1 MKSTVACETSGYR
14 AVSVGE
20 ILLER
25 GLITSE
31 QLETARAARKGPQDR
46 IDRILVRMGFVEER
60 EALKVV
66 GEQMCIPVVDLTEVK
81 IDPALLK
88 QMPTRLIHKRQ
99 LIPIEKTA
107 DTLRVATAEAYDIN
121 AFDELRMLTGLKVEV
136 VLASESE
143 IQRLIRQHF
152 GVGGSTIDE
161 MIEEQEESE
170 DVELLSESVDENGDL
185 IEMAQE
191 ATVVKLVNDILAEA
205 IRDKASDIHI
215 EPFEHNLK
223 IRYRIDGVLQSTP
236 VPPQIQ
242 RFQAAII
249 SRIKIMSNLNIAEKR
264 LPQDGGFKARIHG
277 REIDFRVSVVPT
289 GYGEAVV
296 LRILDRQSI
305 NLSLQQLGM
314 ADEVLETFETLIT
327 RPHGIILVTG
337 PTGSGKTTT
346 LYAALHTIVSDEIKI
361 LTIEDPIEYYLEGIN
376 QVQTS
381 EKIGLSFSRAL
392 RSFLRH
398 DPDVILV
405 GEIRDRETA
414 EVAINASLTGHLV
427 FSTLHT
433 NDAAGATTRL
443 LDMGVEPFLV
453 SSSVEGILAQRLV
466 RSICK
471 NCMEAYTPDYAALP
485 ADLKL
490 EPGQQLHRGR
500 GCRECRHIG
509 YKGRLGIFELMTM
522 NEEIRELVVQR
533 ASAGKI
539 LRAATHAGLRL
550 LREDGWDK
558 VRRGQTTP
566 EEVLRV
572 SKA

>member
-1 MKSTVACETSGYR
+1 
-14 AVSVGE
+14 VSVGE

-25 GLITSE
+25 GKITPE
-31 QLETARAARKGPQDR
+31 HLQAALAARRSPHDR
-46 IDRILVRMGFVEER
+46 IDRILVRMGFVDER
-60 EALKVV
+60 DVLEVL
-66 GEQMCIPVVDLTEVK
+66 GEQMSVPVVDLAQIT
-81 IDPALLK
+81 IDEALLK
-88 QMPTRLIHKRQ
+88 EMPSRLVHRRG

-107 DTLRVATAEAYDIN
+107 DTLRVATADPYDIT
-121 AFDELRMLTGLKVEV
+121 AIDELRMLTGLKVKP
-136 VLASESE
+136 VLASEAE
-143 IQRLIRQHF
+143 IQRLIRQYF

-161 MIEEQEESE
+161 MIEEEAEEE
-170 DVELLSESVDENGDL
+170 DVELLGESVDENGDL
-185 IEMAQE
+185 VEMAQE
-191 ATVVKLVNDILAEA
+191 ATVVKLVNEILTEA

-215 EPFEHNLK
+215 EPYENDLK
-223 IRYRIDGVLQSTP
+223 IRYRIDGVLQNTSL
-236 VPPQIQ
+236 PPQIR

-277 REIDFRVSVVPT
+277 REIDFRISVMPT
-289 GYGEAVV
+289 GYGEGVV
-296 LRILDRQSI
+296 LRILDRQAI

-314 ADEVLETFETLIT
+314 SNEILENFESLIT

-346 LYAALHTIVSDEIKI
+346 LYAALHTIVSDKIKI
-361 LTIEDPIEYYLEGIN
+361 LTIEDPIEYYLDGVN

-381 EKIGLSFSRAL
+381 EKIGLDFSRAL

-433 NDAAGATTRL
+433 NDAAGANTRL

-453 SSSVEGILAQRLV
+453 SSSIEGILAQRLV
-466 RSICK
+466 RTICPHCK
-471 NCMEAYTPDYAALP
+471 ESYEPDRAGLP
-485 ADLKL
+485 ADLDL
-490 EPGQQLHRGR
+490 EPGQQLHRGH
-500 GCRECRHIG
+500 GCRECRYVG
-509 YKGRLGIFELMTM
+509 YKGRIGIFELLML
-522 NEEIRELVVQR
+522 NEELRELVVQR
-533 ASAGKI
+533 ASASRI
-539 LRAATHAGLRL
+539 QQAALTNGLRL

-558 VRRGQTTP
+558 VRAGHTTP

-572 SKA
+572 TKA

>member
-1 MKSTVACETSGYR
+1 MSIGD
-14 AVSVGE
+14 

-25 GLITSE
+25 GRITLD
-31 QLETARAARKGPQDR
+31 QLDSALAARKGPHDR
-46 IDRILVRMGFVEER
+46 LDKILVQLGFCNER
-60 EALKVV
+60 DVLEVF
-66 GEQMCIPVVDLTEVK
+66 GEQMSISVVDLSQIE
-81 IDPALLK
+81 IDPVVLK
-88 QMPTRLIHKRQ
+88 EVPVRLVHKRGI
-99 LIPIEKTA
+99 LPIQRDG
-107 DTLRVATAEAYDIN
+107 DTLKVATANPYDIA
-121 AFDELRMLTGLKVEV
+121 AFDELRMVIDLKIEP
-136 VLASESE
+136 VLASETE

-152 GVGGSTIDE
+152 GVGGSTIEEMTEAEEASGSADE
-161 MIEEQEESE
+161 L
-170 DVELLSESVDENGDL
+170 ELLSDSVDETGDL

-215 EPFEHNLK
+215 EPYEHDFK
-223 IRYRIDGVLQSTP
+223 IRYRIDGVLQNIN
-236 VPPQIQ
+236 VQAQ
-242 RFQAAII
+242 MRRYQAAII

-264 LPQDGGFKARIHG
+264 LPQDGGFKARIHN
-277 REIDFRVSVVPT
+277 REIDFRVSVLPT
-289 GYGEAVV
+289 GHGEAVV

-314 ADEVLETFETLIT
+314 AEEVLDNFESLIT
-327 RPHGIILVTG
+327 RPHGIVLVTG

-361 LTIEDPIEYYLEGIN
+361 LTVEDPIEYYLEGIN
-376 QVQTS
+376 QIQVR
-381 EKIGLSFSRAL
+381 EKIGLTFSKAL

-433 NDAAGATTRL
+433 NDSSGANTRL

-453 SSSVEGILAQRLV
+453 SSSIEGILAQRLV
-466 RSICK
+466 RKICPH
-471 NCMEAYTPDYAALP
+471 CREGYTPDRGALP
-485 ADLKL
+485 ADFEFK
-490 EPGQQLHRGR
+490 PGTQLFKGR

-509 YKGRLGIFELMTM
+509 YRGRVGIYELLQM
-522 NEEIRELVVQR
+522 NDEIRELVVQR
-533 ASAGKI
+533 SSAGVIQKTA
-539 LRAATHAGLRL
+539 LRSGLRL
-550 LREDGWDK
+550 LREDGWNK
-558 VRRGQTTP
+558 VRAGITTP

-572 SKA
+572 TKA

>member
-1 MKSTVACETSGYR
+1 VTI
-14 AVSVGE
+14 GE

-25 GLITSE
+25 GKITPE
-31 QLETARAARKGPQDR
+31 HLKAAKAAQKGPHDR
-46 IDRILVRMGFVEER
+46 IDRILVRMGFVKEQDV
-60 EALKVV
+60 LQVV
-66 GEQMCIPVVDLTEVK
+66 GEQMSIDVVDLSEVTV
-81 IDPALLK
+81 DVDLLK

-99 LIPIEKTA
+99 LIPLEKRG
-107 DTLRVATAEAYDIN
+107 DTLRVATADPYDIS
-121 AFDELRMLTGLKVEV
+121 AFDELRMLTGLKIEP

-161 MIEEQEESE
+161 MMTEQETQEE
-170 DVELLSESVDENGDL
+170 EVELLSESVDENGDL
-185 IEMAQE
+185 VEMAQE
-191 ATVVKLVNDILAEA
+191 ATVVKLVNEILSEA
-205 IRDKASDIHI
+205 IRDGASDIHI
-215 EPFEHNLK
+215 EPYEHLLK
-223 IRYRIDGVLQSTP
+223 IRYRIDGVLQQTV

-277 REIDFRVSVVPT
+277 REIDFRVSIIPT
-289 GYGEAVV
+289 GFGEAVV
-296 LRILDRQSI
+296 MRILDRQSI
-305 NLSLQQLGM
+305 NLSLAQLGM
-314 ADEVLETFETLIT
+314 DEELLGNFESLIT

-346 LYAALHTIVSDEIKI
+346 LYAALHTIVSDKIKI
-361 LTIEDPIEYYLEGIN
+361 LTIEDPIEYYLDGIN
-376 QVQTS
+376 QVQTN
-381 EKIGLSFSRAL
+381 EKIGLNFARAL

-433 NDAAGATTRL
+433 NDSAGAPTRL

-453 SSSVEGILAQRLV
+453 SSSLEGILAQRLV
-466 RSICK
+466 RTLCK
-471 NCMEAYTPDYAALP
+471 HCKEPYQPDLDTLP
-485 ADLKL
+485 PDLHL
-490 EPGQQLHRGR
+490 EPGQNLYRGR

-509 YKGRLGIFELMTM
+509 YKGRVGIFELLMI
-522 NEEIRELVVQR
+522 NEEIRELIVQR
-533 ASAGKI
+533 ASSGRI
-539 LRAATHAGLRL
+539 REAAQRNGLRL

-558 VRRGQTTP
+558 VKAGLTTP
-566 EEVLRV
+566 EEVARV
-572 SKA
+572 TKV

>member
-1 MKSTVACETSGYR
+1 
-14 AVSVGE
+14 VSIGD

-25 GLITSE
+25 GKITLD
-31 QLETARAARKGPQDR
+31 QLDTALAARKSPYDR
-46 IDRILVRMGFVEER
+46 VDKILVQMGFVLER
-60 EALKVV
+60 DVLEIQ
-66 GEQMCIPVVDLTEVK
+66 GEQMSIEVVDLSQTDL
-81 IDPALLK
+81 DPAVLK
-88 QMPTRLIHKRQ
+88 EVPARLVHKRGI
-99 LIPIEKTA
+99 IPIERA
-107 DTLRVATAEAYDIN
+107 NNTLKVATADPYSAIA
-121 AFDELRMLTGLKVEV
+121 AFDELRMVTELKVEP
-136 VLASESE
+136 VLASETE

-152 GVGGSTIDE
+152 GVGASTMDQMAE
-161 MIEEQEESE
+161 AEEGTGTADQL
-170 DVELLSESVDENGDL
+170 ELLTDSVDETGDL

-205 IRDKASDIHI
+205 LRDKASDIHI
-215 EPFEHNLK
+215 EPYEHDFK
-223 IRYRIDGVLQSTP
+223 IRYRIDGVLQNTP
-236 VPPQIQ
+236 VQPQM
-242 RFQAAII
+242 RRYQAAIV

-277 REIDFRVSVVPT
+277 REIDFRVSVIPS
-289 GYGEAVV
+289 GHGEAVV

-314 ADEVLETFETLIT
+314 NSELLENFESLIT

-346 LYAALHTIVSDEIKI
+346 LYAALHTIVSDQIKI

-376 QVQTS
+376 QVQTR
-381 EKIGLSFSRAL
+381 EKIGLTFSRAL

-433 NDAAGATTRL
+433 NDSSGANTRL

-453 SSSVEGILAQRLV
+453 SSSIEGILAQRLV
-466 RSICK
+466 RKICPHCK
-471 NCMEAYTPDYAALP
+471 EGYAPDRAALP
-485 ADLKL
+485 ADFEIK
-490 EPGQQLHRGR
+490 PGQQLYRGR

-509 YKGRLGIFELMTM
+509 YKGRLGIYELLMM
-522 NEEIRELVVQR
+522 NDEIRELVIQR
-533 ASAGKI
+533 VSAGVIQK
-539 LRAATHAGLRL
+539 AARRNGLRL
-550 LREDGWDK
+550 LREDGWEK
-558 VRRGQTTP
+558 VREGVTTP

>member
-1 MKSTVACETSGYR
+1 
-14 AVSVGE
+14 VSVGE